1 MKTPVLYGTI
11 LLPILLVAATPAK
24 CLDEVRRDTIR
35 RTLNFSG
42 PESSRH
48 LVVENINGEIR
59 VTGYDGKTVELVAY
73 QTIRAESEG
82 RLERARENV
91 NLDIREDAERI
102 VVYVDGPWRGENG
115 RSRHRGWE
123 HEGYEVIFDFELRV
137 PSRSDFTLKTIN
149 GGNITVRN
157 MRGSFSVRNV
167 NGNIDMRDIDG
178 SGSATTVNGDVE
190 VAFARNPGSA
200 TEFRT
205 VNGEIEASFPST
217 PSADMR
223 FKTLNGE
230 VYSDF
235 DVKSLPVK
243 ITAKEKRGGKK
254 VYGSGGSF
262 LVASGGGGPEL
273 SFNTLNGNIYLSLK
287 GERK

>member
-1 MKTPVLYGTI
+1 MKTPVFYGTI
-11 LLPILLVAATPAK
+11 LLPILLVAAVPAL
-24 CLDEVRRDTIR
+24 CSDEVRRDTIQ
-35 RTLNFSG
+35 RTLKFSG

-48 LVVENINGEIR
+48 LVVDNINGEIR
-59 VTGYDGKTVELVAY
+59 VTGYDGNTVELVAY
-73 QTIRAESEG
+73 QTIRAES
-82 RLERARENV
+82 RSRMERALEEV

-115 RSRHRGWE
+115 RSRHRGWD
-123 HEGYEVIFDFELRV
+123 HEGYEVVFDFELRV
-137 PSRSDFTLKTIN
+137 PSRTDFTLKTIN
-149 GGNITVRN
+149 DGDITVRD

-167 NGNIDMRDIDG
+167 NGNIDMRGIDG
-178 SGSATTVNGDVE
+178 TGSATTVNGNVE
-190 VAFARNPGSA
+190 VAFDRNPGSPS
-200 TEFRT
+200 EFKT
-205 VNGEIEASFPST
+205 VNGEIEAIFPT
-217 PSADMR
+217 APSADLR

-243 ITAKEKRGGKK
+243 ITAREKRGGRK

-287 GERK
+287 GERQ